1 MDLNRAY
8 RETVAAGGQVTE
20 DVTGA
25 AAWAAVAE
33 ATQPRVPQVGD
44 VWRHRYEWAFAFRVD
59 FVDVVARGQWVKG
72 ATGPQVIDFA
82 ALHESFTFDAEAT
95 AKAKAEMAAANC
107 QAAVDVVLAG
117 TTLAGPPRAELPD
130 NPSEA
135 LAAALTSIADGL
147 AVNAAID
154 RLADFARAIGE
165 YAYNWAP
172 DPSQPTTTLRGE
184 SARSACPRC
193 GGPAY
198 TGLQHVECLRP
209 GGCRTAEERIGEPVV
224 ALGMDENNEDLW
236 IAMSREMDVGAPYG
250 RPYSHPTQAGAIAL
264 WREAAIAAERG
275 K

>member
-1 MDLNRAY
+1 MTTKCFHCGCGHESKECPTY
-8 RETVAAGGQVTE
+8 GGVA
-20 DVTGA
+20 
-25 AAWAAVAE
+25 
-33 ATQPRVPQVGD
+33 PRVGD
-44 VWRHRYEWAFAFRVD
+44 VWRWQHDPRVAYLVEKIGDDTVDGRFVEDPTARY
-59 FVDVVARGQWVKG
+59 Q
-72 ATGPQVIDFA
+72 GPQSIKARYFRDVY
-82 ALHESFTFDAEAT
+82 TFDAEAT
-95 AKAKAEMAAANC
+95 AKAMAAANC

-165 YAYNWAP
+165 YAYSWQP

-193 GGPAY
+193 AGPAY
-198 TGLQHVECLRP
+198 TGLLSVECLRP
-209 GGCRTAEERIGEPVV
+209 GGCKTASERVDEECPYPLIAAAWRNGEC
-224 ALGMDENNEDLW
+224 ALWVEDLG
-236 IAMSREMDVGAPYG
+236 IKTRLF
-250 RPYSHPTQAGAIAL
+250 PTSDMAL
-264 WREAAIAAERG
+264 AAWREAAIAAERG